1 MFGRNNKDNDES
13 RAVTRRQLI
22 RWAAFTGAVM
32 GLPRWR
38 VFEALELAGG
48 TALAQEAACATTAR
62 SVHLVAGTG
71 GFAWFQLLWPH
82 NDVAAAGNGGFA
94 FHAPG
99 EQTIVP
105 GTDRTLTLGPEAPWR
120 GLEGRINVTA
130 FMAGNNETHTNQ
142 PTSNSTLGNGNG
154 LFAAAT
160 ALQTSSPTL
169 VPVIAI
175 DDVPFGNAAG
185 APRPARV
192 GNADAIVSLF
202 DSAASRMGG
211 ALFNPADAALYD
223 TSYRAFLALNAQ
235 AGRGT
240 TTRAFETG
248 KTAGAFLGRNL
259 ADLLTPRPSDFVRY
273 GVDAGTANKI
283 AELAKALIITA
294 KAFAMGLTSSV
305 IVPCFRDD
313 PHGAFNDMG
322 VLRQTTRGMGMALD
336 AFRNDLAS
344 LDDPSCAG
352 HKLADNLVISIHGDT
367 PKNPLDRSGWP
378 DGTPGNAN
386 WVYVLGSGY
395 LKTGWFGGIDRGG
408 NVTGFNPATGN
419 DAGFNG
425 GQTAQAATAAIC
437 YAIAKG
443 DKRRLNDVIPNPVIE
458 GITRP
463 VLM

>member
-1 MFGRNNKDNDES
+1 MNSRHPRDKDEARLVS
-13 RAVTRRQLI
+13 RRSLI
-22 RWAAFTGAVM
+22 RWAAFTGAAL

-48 TALAQEAACATTAR
+48 TALAQEAACAATAR

-82 NDVAAAGNGGFA
+82 NDVAAAGNDGFA

-99 EQTIVP
+99 QQVMVS

-120 GLEGRINVTA
+120 GVEGRANVSA

-154 LFAAAT
+154 VFAAAT
-160 ALQTSSPTL
+160 ALQTASPTL

-175 DDVPFGNAAG
+175 DDVPFGNASG

-211 ALFNPADAALYD
+211 ALFDPNDATLYD

-235 AGRGT
+235 VGRGT
-240 TTRAFETG
+240 STRGFETG
-248 KTAGAFLGRNL
+248 KTAAAFLGRNL
-259 ADLLTPRPSDFVRY
+259 ADLLAPRPEDFVRY
-273 GVDAGTANKI
+273 GVDAGTASKVS
-283 AELAKALIITA
+283 ELAKALIITA
-294 KAFAMGLTSSV
+294 KAFEMGLTSSV
-305 IVPCFRDD
+305 IIPCFRDD

-322 VLRQTTRGMGMALD
+322 VLRQTTRGIGAALD
-336 AFRNDLAS
+336 AFRGDLAS
-344 LDDPSCAG
+344 MNDPTCGGRKIS
-352 HKLADNLVISIHGDT
+352 DNVVVSIHGDT

-378 DGTPGNAN
+378 DGTPGNSN
-386 WVYVLGSGY
+386 WVYVLGGGY
-395 LKTGWFGGIDRGG
+395 LKTGWFGGIDRNG
-408 NVTGFNPATGN
+408 NVTGFDPTTGETS
-419 DAGFNG
+419 GFNG
-425 GQTAQAATAAIC
+425 GQTARAATAAIC

-443 DKRRLNDVIPNPVIE
+443 DKRRLNDVIPNAQID
-458 GITRP
+458 GIVRP